1 MAMFQIMEDDD
12 EFIANDS
19 QALKITK
26 LLNKFYSIESELSL
40 DEKNRFQVFKNRAAE
55 NMKKANKQS
64 LHTVAACSDEINKIL
79 ISKH

>member
-1 MAMFQIMEDDD
+1 MFQIMEDDD
-12 EFIANDS
+12 EFIASDS

-55 NMKKANKQS
+55 N
-64 LHTVAACSDEINKIL
+64 
-79 ISKH
+79 